1 LLIRA
6 EQKNIRISAQKMR
19 LVADAVRKL
28 DPIQAVLQLKFL
40 KKRAALALAKVI
52 KQAIANGTNNLQLGE
67 SGLKF
72 HRLEIGEGPTYKRW
86 QPVSRG
92 RAHPILKRTSHIKV
106 VLESPTVK
114 ARNPKLENLN
124 KSKLSKSK

>member
-28 DPIQAVLQLKFL
+28 DPVQAVLQLKFL